1 MQAMQAAFALTPRA
15 VEPPRQRPEFEAL
28 LGVGIAQD
36 SAAGQTIVVEGEPRS
51 HGFRVLSGAVRL
63 VKGLADGR
71 RQMIEFLVAGDCFG
85 LLGASQYAFSVEAI
99 VASKLARYPSAKL
112 DAAARANPALAERLL
127 ELARTDLERAH
138 AQMLLLGRK
147 SAEEKIA
154 SFLLAL
160 ARRQGDGADRLR
172 VLRLPMS
179 RQDMADYLG
188 LTIETV
194 SRTLTRLRED
204 GLIRLLS
211 PQQVILQQRTLL
223 EALAEGAA

>member
-1 MQAMQAAFALTPRA
+1 MQTALAVRVQP
-15 VEPPRQRPEFEAL
+15 VEPVRQTPEIETL
-28 LGVGIAQD
+28 LGLGIAQD

-71 RQMIEFLVAGDCFG
+71 RQVIEFLVAGEYFG
-85 LLGASQYAFSVEAI
+85 LIGATQHAYSVEAI
-99 VASKLARYPSAKL
+99 VASKLARYPCAKL
-112 DAAARANPALAERLL
+112 DAAARANPALAGRLL
-127 ELARTDLERAH
+127 EFARTDLERAH

-147 SAEEKIA
+147 TAEEKIA

-160 ARRQGDGADRLR
+160 ARRQGDGARPARILK
-172 VLRLPMS
+172 LPMS

-194 SRTLTRLRED
+194 SRTVTRLRQD
-204 GLIRLLS
+204 GLIALPS
-211 PQQVILQQRTLL
+211 PQQVVLQQVSAL
-223 EALAEGAA
+223 EALAEGAG

>member
-1 MQAMQAAFALTPRA
+1 MSAALAVRA
-15 VEPPRQRPEFEAL
+15 QPVAPVCQSAEIETL

-63 VKGLADGR
+63 VKGMADGR
-71 RQMIEFLVAGDCFG
+71 RQVVEFLVAGECFG
-85 LLGASQYAFSVEAI
+85 LIGAAQYAYSVEAI
-99 VASKLARYPSAKL
+99 VASKLARYPCAKL
-112 DAAARANPALAERLL
+112 DAAARANPALAGRLL

-147 SAEEKIA
+147 TAEEKIA

-160 ARRQGDGADRLR
+160 ARRQGDGAAPVRILK
-172 VLRLPMS
+172 LPMS

-194 SRTLTRLRED
+194 SRTVTRLRQD
-204 GLIRLLS
+204 GLIALAS
-211 PQQVILQQRTLL
+211 PQQVVVQQWSALQ
-223 EALAEGAA
+223 ALAEGAG

>member
-1 MQAMQAAFALTPRA
+1 MQAALGFRA
-15 VEPPRQRPEFEAL
+15 EPVAPVHQSPEIETL

-71 RQMIEFLVAGDCFG
+71 RQVIEFLVAGEYFG
-85 LLGASQYAFSVEAI
+85 LVGAAQHAYSVEAI
-99 VASKLARYPSAKL
+99 VASKLARYPCAKL
-112 DAAARANPALAERLL
+112 DAAVRANPVLAGRLL

-147 SAEEKIA
+147 TAEEKIA

-160 ARRQGDGADRLR
+160 ARRQGDGASPVRILK
-172 VLRLPMS
+172 LPLS

-194 SRTLTRLRED
+194 SRTMTRLRHD
-204 GLIRLLS
+204 GLIALPS
-211 PQQVILQQRTLL
+211 PQQVILQQFSTL
-223 EALAEGAA
+223 EALAEGAG

>member
-1 MQAMQAAFALTPRA
+1 MSAVLALSARPIARVHETPKI
-15 VEPPRQRPEFEAL
+15 ETL

-36 SAAGQTIVVEGEPRS
+36 LAAGQTVVVEGEPRS

-71 RQMIEFLVAGDCFG
+71 RQVIEFLVAGEYFG
-85 LLGASQYAFSVEAI
+85 LIGAAQHAYSVEAI
-99 VASKLARYPSAKL
+99 VASKLARYPCAKL
-112 DAAARANPALAERLL
+112 EMAARANPVLAERLL

-147 SAEEKIA
+147 TAEEKIA

-160 ARRQGDGADRLR
+160 ARRQGNGAGPAR
-172 VLRLPMS
+172 VLKLPMS

-194 SRTLTRLRED
+194 SRTVTRLRQD
-204 GLIRLLS
+204 GLIALPS
-211 PQQVILQQRTLL
+211 PQQVVLQRFSAL
-223 EALAEGAA
+223 EALAEGAG

>member
-1 MQAMQAAFALTPRA
+1 MSAALAFRA
-15 VEPPRQRPEFEAL
+15 QPVEPVRQPPEIETL
-28 LGVGIAQD
+28 LGVGVAQD

-71 RQMIEFLVAGDCFG
+71 RQLIEFLVAGEYFG
-85 LLGASQYAFSVEAI
+85 LVGAGQYAYSVEAI
-99 VASKLARYPSAKL
+99 VPSKLARYPSAKL
-112 DAAARANPALAERLL
+112 DAAVRANPALAERLL

-147 SAEEKIA
+147 TAEEKIA

-160 ARRQGDGADRLR
+160 ARRQGDRANPAR
-172 VLRLPMS
+172 VLHLPMS

-194 SRTLTRLRED
+194 SRTLTRLRQD
-204 GLIRLLS
+204 ALIALPS
-211 PQQVILQQRTLL
+211 PQQVILQQRASL
-223 EALAEGAA
+223 EALAEGAG

>member
-1 MQAMQAAFALTPRA
+1 MRAALA
-15 VEPPRQRPEFEAL
+15 VGAQPVAPSRQPPEMEAL
-28 LGVGIAQD
+28 LSVGIAQD

-51 HGFRVLSGAVRL
+51 HGFRVLIGAVRL
-63 VKGLADGR
+63 FKGLADGR
-71 RQMIEFLVAGDCFG
+71 RQVIEFLVAGEYFA
-85 LLGASQYAFSVEAI
+85 LVGAGQYAYSVEAI
-99 VASKLARYPSAKL
+99 VPSKLARYPAAKL

-147 SAEEKIA
+147 TAEEKVA

-160 ARRQGDGADRLR
+160 ARRQGDGANPVR
-172 VLRLPMS
+172 VLHLPMS

-194 SRTLTRLRED
+194 SRTLTRLRQD
-204 GLIRLLS
+204 GLIALPS
-211 PQQVILQQRTLL
+211 PQQVILQQRPTL
-223 EALAEGAA
+223 EVLAEGAG

>member
-1 MQAMQAAFALTPRA
+1 MQAALAIRA
-15 VEPPRQRPEFEAL
+15 QPVEPIRQRSEVETL

-36 SAAGQTIVVEGEPRS
+36 SAPGQTIVVEGEPRS

-63 VKGLADGR
+63 FKGLADGR
-71 RQMIEFLVAGDCFG
+71 RQVIEFLVAGEYFG
-85 LLGASQYAFSVEAI
+85 LVGADQYAYSVEAI
-99 VASKLARYPSAKL
+99 VASKLARYPCAKL

-147 SAEEKIA
+147 TAEEKIA

-160 ARRQGDGADRLR
+160 ARRQGDGARPVH
-172 VLRLPMS
+172 VLKLPMS

-194 SRTLTRLRED
+194 SRTLTRLRQD
-204 GLIRLLS
+204 GLIALPS
-211 PQQVILQQRTLL
+211 PQQVMLQRWSML
-223 EALAEGAA
+223 EALAEGAG

>member
-1 MQAMQAAFALTPRA
+1 MSAALALSARPVA
-15 VEPPRQRPEFEAL
+15 PVRQGPEIETL

-36 SAAGQTIVVEGEPRS
+36 IAAGQTIVIEGEPRG
-51 HGFRVLSGAVRL
+51 HGYRVLSGAVRL

-71 RQMIEFLVAGDCFG
+71 RQVIEFLVAGECFG
-85 LLGASQYAFSVEAI
+85 LIGTAQHAYRVEAI
-99 VASKLARYPSAKL
+99 VASKLARYPCAKL
-112 DAAARANPALAERLL
+112 DAAARVNPVLSERLL

-147 SAEEKIA
+147 TAEEKIA

-160 ARRQGDGADRLR
+160 ARRQADGAGLAR
-172 VLRLPMS
+172 VLKLPMS

-194 SRTLTRLRED
+194 SRTMTRLRQD
-204 GLIRLLS
+204 GLIALPS
-211 PQQVILQQRTLL
+211 PQQVVLQQFSSL
-223 EALAEGAA
+223 EALAEGAV

>member
-1 MQAMQAAFALTPRA
+1 MQAALAVRA
-15 VEPPRQRPEFEAL
+15 QPVAPVRQPPEIETL

-63 VKGLADGR
+63 VKDLADGR
-71 RQMIEFLVAGDCFG
+71 RQMIEFLVAGDYFG
-85 LLGASQYAFSVEAI
+85 LLGAPKYAFSVEAI

-112 DAAARANPALAERLL
+112 DAAARANPALALRLL

-147 SAEEKIA
+147 TAEEKIA

-160 ARRQGDGADRLR
+160 ARRQGDGATPAR

-194 SRTLTRLRED
+194 SRTLTRLRQDE
-204 GLIRLLS
+204 LIRLLS
-211 PQQVILQQRTLL
+211 PQQVILQHWAAL
-223 EALAEGAA
+223 EAVAEGGA

>member
-1 MQAMQAAFALTPRA
+1 MRA
-15 VEPPRQRPEFEAL
+15 VLAIRAQPVEPVRQPSEIETL

-51 HGFRVLSGAVRL
+51 HGFRVLRGAVRL
-63 VKGLADGR
+63 FKGLADGR
-71 RQMIEFLVAGDCFG
+71 RQVIEFLVAGEYFG
-85 LLGASQYAFSVEAI
+85 LVGAAQYAYSVEAI
-99 VASKLARYPSAKL
+99 VASKLARYPCAKL
-112 DAAARANPALAERLL
+112 DAAARDNPPLAERLL

-160 ARRQGDGADRLR
+160 ARRQADGAEPVR
-172 VLRLPMS
+172 VLKLPMS

-194 SRTLTRLRED
+194 SRTLTRLRQD
-204 GLIRLLS
+204 GLIALPS
-211 PQQVILQQRTLL
+211 PQQIMLQRWSML
-223 EALAEGAA
+223 EALAEGAG